1 MSTSIAPP
9 IGSLMYGYLGY
20 RKTMDNGM
28 IGLFTISVI
37 YFIFNCGID
46 FNKNDK
52 KFRDFIK
59 NGKVNE

>member
-1 MSTSIAPP
+1 
-9 IGSLMYGYLGY
+9 MYGYLGY

-37 YFIFNCGID
+37 YFVFNCGID

-59 NGKVNE
+59 NGKINE